1 MVSMSL
7 KKSQLMQPQFE
18 LFTRILSA
26 SILVPFFLW
35 ITYVGGWIFLGV
47 LTLVFICALRE
58 WSRLSTNSIF
68 HPLCLATL
76 IGVIAYHSHAYVAYI
91 HAIGGLALL
100 GAIYYQYS
108 TIALPSIQRWVL
120 FLSGLA
126 YITTSMSFFIQ
137 ISQHSAS
144 SSFFLLWLY
153 AIVWATDSG
162 AYLVGRTLK
171 GPKLCPMISPNKTWS
186 GFIGGLVVAIIA
198 GHYLLKTLNISL
210 SASIPNTLLILIL
223 SLTAHAGDL
232 IESSVKRY
240 FGVKNAGEL
249 IPGHG
254 GVLDRLD
261 SLFLVVIMA
270 GLLALF
276 GIVRI

>member
-1 MVSMSL
+1 
-7 KKSQLMQPQFE
+7 
-18 LFTRILSA
+18 
-26 SILVPFFLW
+26 
-35 ITYVGGWIFLGV
+35 
-47 LTLVFICALRE
+47 
-58 WSRLSTNSIF
+58 
-68 HPLCLATL
+68 
-76 IGVIAYHSHAYVAYI
+76 
-91 HAIGGLALL
+91 
-100 GAIYYQYS
+100 
-108 TIALPSIQRWVL
+108 
-120 FLSGLA
+120 
-126 YITTSMSFFIQ
+126 
-137 ISQHSAS
+137 
-144 SSFFLLWLY
+144 
-153 AIVWATDSG
+153 
-162 AYLVGRTLK
+162 
-171 GPKLCPMISPNKTWS
+171 MISPNKTWS